1 MANLNTHF
9 EFFDSLFSYAFA
21 LFCIAGTLSLHFQ
34 TTPCTKSPKYT
45 SDTRQT
51 DGKIMPIKAVFEK
64 ERGILK
70 QVV

>member
-34 TTPCTKSPKYT
+34 TTPVPNPQNIRRIRAKRTAK
-45 SDTRQT
+45 
-51 DGKIMPIKAVFEK
+51 
-64 ERGILK
+64 
-70 QVV
+70 